1 MEHTVDLL
9 TVICGKEYCFEKW
22 FGYIKTLLYKRKI
35 KTWIIVNNSPRKF
48 FENLQSKIVIEKI
61 ENYVNVRYVDGP
73 GKFFPPEG
81 MDWRDPEICIGKHK
95 STGASFTMGFVAS
108 SADCVLTIDDDIV
121 PPNGAFE
128 KLLDY
133 KLRNDGRVGVI
144 GGLYFNHEGW
154 NSDNP
159 WRTRSQLKRTVVASV
174 KKEHWLPAMIDD
186 YWNKGVVE
194 SGYIGTGFTLYDCL
208 YVRQCLPMQTIRN
221 YEKRTIM
228 GPDGHLCKQLREIY
242 DKHTFVDSS
251 ILCEHYETATK
262 EAGVGA
268 KKIIENT
275 KAVGDVIMVGGIG
288 PYQKRKQQYNSA
300 LHLAK
305 QTNCKIIIIWLNNIQ
320 EICDFADQYTHDVVH
335 IDAERAS
342 YDFVNIQNKYIK
354 YKKILDEAFFYE
366 KNKGNFRNII
376 NLLENTNKVPSLFH
390 KIFPQNIKNK
400 LRIAK

>member
-1 MEHTVDLL
+1 MEHTIDLL

-48 FENLQSKIVIEKI
+48 YENLQSKIIIEKI

-108 SADCVLTIDDDIV
+108 SADYVLTIDDDIV
-121 PPNGAFE
+121 PPIGAFE

-159 WRTRSQLKRTVVASV
+159 WRTPSQLKRTVVASIR
-174 KKEHWLPAMIDD
+174 KKDWLPAMIDD
-186 YWNKGVVE
+186 YWGNGVVE

-208 YVRQCLPMQTIRN
+208 YARQCLPMQTVRN
-221 YEKRTIM
+221 YEKGTIM

-251 ILCEHYETATK
+251 IICEHYETETK
-262 EAGVGA
+262 EAGMGAIQFLKTLEASSPIVLCGSFKNYHHRRENYLNA
-268 KKIIENT
+268 KKVSEKINS
-275 KAVGDVIMVGGIG
+275 KLMVIWIDDLVE
-288 PYQKRKQQYNSA
+288 Q
-300 LHLAK
+300 
-305 QTNCKIIIIWLNNIQ
+305 
-320 EICDFADQYTHDVVH
+320 CDF
-335 IDAERAS
+335 IDES
-342 YDFVNIQNKYIK
+342 KDSILKVNYDKEKNDFIK
-354 YKKILDEAFFYE
+354 IKDEKRIKQKILDEIYFRILNKGANYIFNFME
-366 KNKGNFRNII
+366 TTDKVISFVKINKILKNK
-376 NLLENTNKVPSLFH
+376 S
-390 KIFPQNIKNK
+390 KIRIKK
-400 LRIAK
+400 

>member
-1 MEHTVDLL
+1 
-9 TVICGKEYCFEKW
+9 
-22 FGYIKTLLYKRKI
+22 
-35 KTWIIVNNSPRKF
+35 
-48 FENLQSKIVIEKI
+48 QSKIFNNKLQ
-61 ENYVNVRYVDGP
+61 NYVNVRYVDGP

-108 SADCVLTIDDDIV
+108 SADYALTIDDDIV

-133 KLRNDGRVGVI
+133 KLRNDGRVGAV

-159 WRTRSQLKRTVVASV
+159 WRTRSQLKRTVVASIR
-174 KKEHWLPAMIDD
+174 KKDWLPAMIDD

-208 YVRQCLPMQTIRN
+208 YTRQCLPMQTIRN

-251 ILCEHYETATK
+251 ILCEHYETETK
-262 EAGVGA
+262 EAGIGA
-268 KKIIENT
+268 K
-275 KAVGDVIMVGGIG
+275 
-288 PYQKRKQQYNSA
+288 QF
-300 LHLAK
+300 
-305 QTNCKIIIIWLNNIQ
+305 LNNLTTKDSIVLCGSFKNQ
-320 EICDFADQYTHDVVH
+320 ELRNENYLNAKKLSEKLNSKLMVVWIDDIDKHCDFISNANDLV
-335 IDAERAS
+335 
-342 YDFVNIQNKYIK
+342 
-354 YKKILDEAFFYE
+354 
-366 KNKGNFRNII
+366 
-376 NLLENTNKVPSLFH
+376 
-390 KIFPQNIKNK
+390 
-400 LRIAK
+400 

>member
-1 MEHTVDLL
+1 MEHTVDLI

-22 FGYIKTLLYKRKI
+22 FSYIKTLLYKRKI

-48 FENLQSKIVIEKI
+48 FENLQSKIFNNKLQ
-61 ENYVNVRYVDGP
+61 NYVNVRYVDGP

-108 SADCVLTIDDDIV
+108 SADYALTIDDDIV

-133 KLRNDGRVGVI
+133 KLRNDGRVGAV

-159 WRTRSQLKRTVVASV
+159 WRTRSQLKRTVVASIR
-174 KKEHWLPAMIDD
+174 KKDWLPAMIDD

-208 YVRQCLPMQTIRN
+208 YTRQCLPMQTIRN

-251 ILCEHYETATK
+251 ILCEHYETETK
-262 EAGVGA
+262 EAGIGA
-268 KKIIENT
+268 K
-275 KAVGDVIMVGGIG
+275 
-288 PYQKRKQQYNSA
+288 QF
-300 LHLAK
+300 
-305 QTNCKIIIIWLNNIQ
+305 LNNLTTKDSIVLCGSFKNQ
-320 EICDFADQYTHDVVH
+320 ELRNENYLNAKKLSEKLNSKLMVVWIDDIDKHCDFISNANDLVLT
-335 IDAERAS
+335 IN
-342 YDFVNIQNKYIK
+342 YDKEKKDFHKIK
-354 YKKILDEAFFYE
+354 DEKRIKQKILDEVY
-366 KNKGNFRNII
+366 FRILNDGKYNIL
-376 NLLENTNKVPSLFH
+376 NCMDTTNKVVSFAKMAKVL
-390 KIFPQNIKNK
+390 KNK
-400 LRIAK
+400 SRIRIKR